1 MIYDLSWFFSL
12 IYYMD
17 DFLTLSSE
25 RRNNCLALLSSAIEW
40 LKKLSIFVFSQNHKI
55 RISKALVS
63 KIYPDFKF

>member
-1 MIYDLSWFFSL
+1 
-12 IYYMD
+12 MD

-40 LKKLSIFVFSQNHKI
+40 LKKLNFVFSQNHKI
-55 RISKALVS
+55 RINKALVS